1 MKVLTSNRKA
11 RFNYDIIETM
21 EAGLVLS
28 GAEVKSVRLGRASLS
43 GSHLSIKEGE
53 VWLTNTSI
61 PPYQVNNTPAS
72 YKIDQDRKILL
83 NKNEIRSL
91 IGQTKEKGATLIPL
105 RIYTKKNKIKLEI
118 ALARGRS
125 KKGKRDVLKKRDLER
140 EMRLTF

>member
-1 MKVLTSNRKA
+1 MKVFTDNRKA

-28 GAEVKSVRLGRASLS
+28 GAEVKSIRLGRANLS
-43 GSHLSIKEGE
+43 GAHLNVKGDEI
-53 VWLTNTSI
+53 WLVNASI
-61 PPYQVNNTPAS
+61 PPYQVGNTPS
-72 YKIDQDRKILL
+72 DYKIDRERKILL
-83 NKNEIRSL
+83 NRSEIKSL

-105 RIYTKKNKIKLEI
+105 RIYAKKNRLKLEI

-125 KKGKRDVLKKRDLER
+125 KKGKKEVLKKRDLER